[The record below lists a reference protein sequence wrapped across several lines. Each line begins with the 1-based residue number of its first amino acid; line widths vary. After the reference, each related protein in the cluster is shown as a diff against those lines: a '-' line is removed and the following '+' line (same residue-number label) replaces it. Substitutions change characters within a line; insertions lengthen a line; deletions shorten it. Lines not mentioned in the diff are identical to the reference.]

1 MSNNSLRLRFRRV
14 NSDTVAAVGMW
25 LAATAVVSALLWILF
40 DIFRRG
46 ASHVNMS
53 FLVSAPEDAGRAG
66 GIGPILVSTLL
77 ILTVTLCVS
86 APLSL
91 ASAIALTENRHV
103 RSRFSRIVLRCL
115 EMLAAVPSIVFGLFG
130 NAFFCIALG
139 MGYSI
144 MSGGL
149 TLACMVLPILIR
161 TTEQAI
167 LAVPDDYRHA
177 AAGLGLSRTTTLF
190 RVILPAAAPGMAAG
204 LVLSVGRALA
214 ETAALIF
221 TAGYVTRMPES
232 LQDSGRSMSVH
243 IYDLALNVPG
253 GSSQAYAT
261 AAVLVVLLLII
272 NAVAIVLMRLAG
284 LRMPGSPGGSI

>member
-130 NAFFCIALG
+130 NAFFLHR
-139 MGYSI
+139 
-144 MSGGL
+144 SGHGL
-149 TLACMVLPILIR
+149 FHHVRR
-161 TTEQAI
+161 T
-167 LAVPDDYRHA
+167 D
-177 AAGLGLSRTTTLF
+177 AGLHGVTDFDSNDRTSN
-190 RVILPAAAPGMAAG
+190 PC
-204 LVLSVGRALA
+204 RA
-214 ETAALIF
+214 
-221 TAGYVTRMPES
+221 R
-232 LQDSGRSMSVH
+232 
-243 IYDLALNVPG
+243 
-253 GSSQAYAT
+253 
-261 AAVLVVLLLII
+261 
-272 NAVAIVLMRLAG
+272 
-284 LRMPGSPGGSI
+284 

>member
-177 AAGLGLSRTTTLF
+177 AAGLGLS
-190 RVILPAAAPGMAAG
+190 
-204 LVLSVGRALA
+204 VGRALA

>member
-1 MSNNSLRLRFRRV
+1 M
-14 NSDTVAAVGMW
+14 
-25 LAATAVVSALLWILF
+25 
-40 DIFRRG
+40 
-46 ASHVNMS
+46 H
-53 FLVSAPEDAGRAG
+53 
-66 GIGPILVSTLL
+66 
-77 ILTVTLCVS
+77 
-86 APLSL
+86 
-91 ASAIALTENRHV
+91 
-103 RSRFSRIVLRCL
+103 
-115 EMLAAVPSIVFGLFG
+115 
-130 NAFFCIALG
+130 FFCIALG

-177 AAGLGLSRTTTLF
+177 AAGLGLS
-190 RVILPAAAPGMAAG
+190 
-204 LVLSVGRALA
+204 VGRALA
-214 ETAALIF
+214 ETAAWIF